1 MPLRQEK
8 LSALFK
14 RKPNVS
20 TSTHSDSLPLLPCI
34 PNPKQSEIGA
44 LTMTTSGSSLHG
56 ADAGAL
62 ATSAASLP

>member
-20 TSTHSDSLPLLPCI
+20 TSTHSDSLPLLPYI

-44 LTMTTSGSSLHG
+44 LTMTTSGSSAG

-62 ATSAASLP
+62 ATLAASLP